1 MAAHNQ
7 TTFAGR
13 RTHCHAALRVMT
25 WARSRGDNA
34 VMSDG
39 IGEAE
44 LAEIEQRAARAFA
57 VAPAPWVA
65 LLETRG
71 GLGGESFI
79 RLGDDPVL
87 DNELYVTLDL
97 GTKRVASP
105 DVGLDAVIEYIAQ
118 ACDAIPRLIAEIR
131 RLRSL

>member
-1 MAAHNQ
+1 
-7 TTFAGR
+7 
-13 RTHCHAALRVMT
+13 
-25 WARSRGDNA
+25 
-34 VMSDG
+34 MSYG
-39 IGEAE
+39 IEETE
-44 LAEIEQRAARAFA
+44 LAEIEQSAAQAFA
-57 VAPAPWVA
+57 IAPAPWVA

-87 DNELYVTLDL
+87 DRDLYVTLHL

-118 ACDAIPRLIAEIR
+118 ACDAIPRLTGEIR
-131 RLRSL
+131 RLLSL